1 MVGSRLWTVVC
12 QRFELITKIFF
23 HFCIYPNLY
32 TLRTQLAMLK
42 KILFLGLALVASVSW
57 SSAQIMPSP
66 ARAEGEG
73 PYEKLII
80 RGVTL
85 IDGTGAPPLGP
96 VDIVVEKNRIT
107 QIQAVGYPGVPI
119 NENRRPKADE
129 KTKVMDLTGHYLMPG
144 LIDMHGHIGGS
155 GQGTPA
161 EYVFKLW
168 MAHGI
173 TTVRDPSDR
182 KSVV

>member
-1 MVGSRLWTVVC
+1 
-12 QRFELITKIFF
+12 
-23 HFCIYPNLY
+23 
-32 TLRTQLAMLK
+32 
-42 KILFLGLALVASVSW
+42 
-57 SSAQIMPSP
+57 MPSP
-66 ARAEGEG
+66 ARAEGDG

-119 NENRRPKADE
+119 NENRRPKADD
-129 KTKVMDLTGHYLMPG
+129 KTKVMDLTGHYLLPG

-161 EYVFKLW
+161 EYVFKF
-168 MAHGI
+168 
-173 TTVRDPSDR
+173 
-182 KSVV
+182 

>member
-1 MVGSRLWTVVC
+1 
-12 QRFELITKIFF
+12 
-23 HFCIYPNLY
+23 
-32 TLRTQLAMLK
+32 MLK
-42 KILFLGLALVASVSW
+42 KILFLGLTFVASVSW
-57 SSAQIMPSP
+57 ASAQIMPSP
-66 ARAEGEG
+66 ARAEGKG

-119 NENRRPKADE
+119 NENRRPKADD
-129 KTKVMDLTGHYLMPG
+129 KTKVMDLTGHYLLPG

-173 TTVRDPSDR
+173 TTVRDPSAGNGLPWVLEHKK
-182 KSVV
+182 KSAANEITAPRILAYTAFGQ